1 MELLLAVVCPVLH
14 LDCVFFLLIW
24 RILCI
29 LDSNPLPFLLVAN
42 VPEFM
47 AWFLGL
53 SVCFCSL
60 VISLSGQAFFYFE
73 VALFSP
79 LIGCGRFV
87 SFLRLSLLTV
97 TELFHVFFY
106 GSVLLSIN
114 LGL

>member
-1 MELLLAVVCPVLH
+1 MSFSYL
-14 LDCVFFLLIW
+14 FGG
-24 RILCI
+24 ILCI

-60 VISLSGQAFFYFE
+60 VISLSGQAFFILKWP
-73 VALFSP
+73 LFSP

-87 SFLRLSLLTV
+87 SS
-97 TELFHVFFY
+97 
-106 GSVLLSIN
+106 
-114 LGL
+114 